1 MAANTRGVVSVDNR
15 LVVDSTNPTPEV
27 ANNDSG
33 QDRFLDV
40 SDGWITTKVTSTFMY
55 SANVESHN
63 IEVSTDQGIV
73 TLTGKVDSDS
83 ERLQAIELAGNIRG
97 VKSVNATGL
106 TI

>member
-1 MAANTRGVVSVDNR
+1 
-15 LVVDSTNPTPEV
+15 
-27 ANNDSG
+27 
-33 QDRFLDV
+33 
-40 SDGWITTKVTSTFMY
+40 MY

-73 TLTGKVDSDS
+73 TLTGKVDSDI